1 MKNNVQDYYDG
12 NMTFMEI
19 FQIGIKKK
27 ITIILT
33 TIIFGIFSIFFTLS
47 IDNIYE
53 SKTVVQVKQNNK
65 IQSTSNMNALSS
77 LTGISLGGSNTE
89 VSRVIQVLKSR
100 DFAKHI
106 IAFEDILINLFA
118 VDNYDLA
125 TKTVM
130 YNSSIYDEVNSK
142 WVRTPPKN
150 GIQIPTYLEAHY
162 ELHKN
167 VISINIIDEQYI
179 EIAVQ
184 HKSPLFAKDLLELI
198 ITEINKIIR
207 KNDIS
212 VAKKSLEF
220 LNQELQNT
228 TQVEIRKS
236 INELIKPNLEMLML
250 ADIDTYYKLEP
261 IDKPFYPETHSYPN
275 RKLLCVIITFF
286 GFVLSY
292 LYVLIQHIFF
302 ESNKI
307 RNNLK

>member
-77 LTGISLGGSNTE
+77 LAGISFGGSNTE

-167 VISINIIDEQYI
+167 VISINEIDEQYI
-179 EIAVQ
+179 EIATQ

-198 ITEINKIIR
+198 ITELNKIIR
-207 KNDIS
+207 KNDIT
-212 VAKKSLEF
+212 VAKRSLEF
-220 LNQELQNT
+220 LGKELQNT

-250 ADIDTYYKLEP
+250 ADINTYYKLEP

-307 RNNLK
+307 RNNF

>member
-1 MKNNVQDYYDG
+1 
-12 NMTFMEI
+12 
-19 FQIGIKKK
+19 
-27 ITIILT
+27 
-33 TIIFGIFSIFFTLS
+33 
-47 IDNIYE
+47 
-53 SKTVVQVKQNNK
+53 
-65 IQSTSNMNALSS
+65 MNALSS

>member
-1 MKNNVQDYYDG
+1 MKDYYDG
-12 NMTFMEI
+12 RMTFLELFEI
-19 FQIGIKKK
+19 GVKKK
-27 ITIILT
+27 FTIIFT

-53 SKTVVQVKQNNK
+53 SKTVVQIKQNNK
-65 IQSTSNMNALSS
+65 IQSTSNMSALSS
-77 LTGISLGGSNTE
+77 ITGIPFGGSNTE
-89 VSRVIQVLKSR
+89 VARVIQVLKSR

-106 IAFEDILINLFA
+106 ISFEGILKNLLA

-125 TKTVM
+125 TKTVI
-130 YNSSIYDEVNSK
+130 YDSSMYDEVNSK
-142 WVRTPPKN
+142 WVRIPPRN
-150 GIQIPTYLEAHY
+150 GKQIPTYLEAHY

-167 VISINIIDEQYI
+167 VISINEIDDQYI

-198 ITEINKIIR
+198 ITELNKIIR
-207 KNDIS
+207 KNDVT
-212 VAKKSLEF
+212 VAKRSIEF
-220 LNQELQNT
+220 LDKELQNT
-228 TQVEIRKS
+228 SQVEIRKS

-275 RKLLCVIITFF
+275 RKLFSLIITFF

-292 LYVLIQHIFF
+292 LYVLIRHIFF
-302 ESNKI
+302 DINKI
-307 RNNLK
+307 